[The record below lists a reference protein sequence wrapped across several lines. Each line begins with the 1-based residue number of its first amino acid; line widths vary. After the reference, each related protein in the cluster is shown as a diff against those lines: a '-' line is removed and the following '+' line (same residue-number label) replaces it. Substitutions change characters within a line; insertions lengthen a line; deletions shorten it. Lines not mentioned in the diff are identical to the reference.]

1 MKSSLYSVVTASV
14 LAAPAVSFAQQSNA
28 PVTRAQAR
36 AELIQ
41 LEQAGYNPA
50 RHDPDYPANI
60 QAAQA
65 RVAAQNG
72 AAQGQTSGYGPSV
85 SGSSVSGSSVSG
97 SSASDSS
104 QSSGW
109 ADQKIIRE
117 IMVFLHG
124 NGVSTSRAVR
134 YR

>member
-1 MKSSLYSVVTASV
+1 MKSLLYSVVTASV

-85 SGSSVSGSSVSG
+85 SGSSVSGSS
-97 SSASDSS
+97 ASDSS

>member
-85 SGSSVSGSSVSG
+85 SGSSVSGSS
-97 SSASDSS
+97 ASDSS